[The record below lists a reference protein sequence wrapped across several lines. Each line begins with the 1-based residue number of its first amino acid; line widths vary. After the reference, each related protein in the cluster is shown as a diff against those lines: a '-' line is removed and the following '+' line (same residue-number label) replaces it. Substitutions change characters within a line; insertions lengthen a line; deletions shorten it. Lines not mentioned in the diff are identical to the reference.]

1 MIVFSLIMTIILVKL
16 KDGKDNQ
23 DKKGIKMH
31 EGGDSESSIDL

>member
-1 MIVFSLIMTIILVKL
+1 L

-23 DKKGIKMH
+23 DKKGMKMH

>member
-1 MIVFSLIMTIILVKL
+1 L

-31 EGGDSESSIDL
+31 EGEDSESSIDL